1 MHLFG
6 DPNLPKR
13 NLTVGAILLALS
25 SSQISTTGER
35 LIWATNTSRVDYF
48 FLVLWAVLL
57 FAAIKIFRVGLSSVP
72 PDPKD
77 QRLNQ
82 PGLD

>member
-6 DPNLPKR
+6 NPSLPKR
-13 NLTVGAILLALS
+13 NLTAGAILLALS
-25 SSQISTTGER
+25 SFELGTTGER
-35 LIWATNTSRVDYF
+35 LIWATNASRVDYF
-48 FLVLWAVLL
+48 FLVLWAVLV
-57 FAAIKIFRVGLSSVP
+57 FAAVITFRVGLNSVP

-82 PGLD
+82 PRLD